1 MIEHPNEIPKNDA
14 MLARAR
20 ELRKEMTKQERHLWF
35 DFLRNFRV
43 KIYKQRIIESYIV
56 DFYCP
61 AAKLIIE
68 VDGAQHYSEE
78 GREYDKQ
85 RTECFEKYGL
95 KVIRFTNRE
104 IDREFEGAALMI
116 ANEIDKRIK
125 QLQG

>member
-1 MIEHPNEIPKNDA
+1 
-14 MLARAR
+14 
-20 ELRKEMTKQERHLWF
+20 MTKQERHLWF
-35 DFLRNFRV
+35 DFLRNSRV

-68 VDGAQHYSEE
+68 VDGVQHYSEE
-78 GREYDKQ
+78 GREYDKR

-116 ANEIDKRIK
+116 ASEIDKRIK